1 VRASL
6 EEISGG
12 GFSDIELMRAFVS
25 GPPVSFVMPLTIED
39 HRGVNEH
46 GQELVANLILQVTLP
61 PLYPS
66 ESNPPLIEFKDVMI
80 TDKLAEHLDDVTLK
94 SIAYFE
100 EPELRSFLLSETAE
114 ACAAEGP
121 CIYELVATHL
131 IERAFDFSHMHPFV

>member
-1 VRASL
+1 
-6 EEISGG
+6 
-12 GFSDIELMRAFVS
+12 MS

-39 HRGVNEH
+39 HRGINEH

-100 EPELRSFLLSETAE
+100 EVRTQPWSLCELLRS
-114 ACAAEGP
+114 
-121 CIYELVATHL
+121 
-131 IERAFDFSHMHPFV
+131 